1 MCEQTVRLSNEYCI
15 PIQSISVTLIYI
27 FLVSYNRTGWQHE
40 NTHFLVAK
48 IPFSPCEFWVPK
60 ICYTGTDSSITTKWG
75 ANMCT
80 VQLQMIT
87 TPVFLKYFRKF
98 APNKMSFLAAIIRM
112 SMVSDLRSLWGEGWT
127 RTTPPATEFM
137 RKVHMSSQSLPEVIL
152 HRLHIASCSE
162 HKHRSCAVT
171 ESLVFFLTWAGSK
184 VENCAWASEQE
195 KERR

>member
-1 MCEQTVRLSNEYCI
+1 MCEQTVRLSNEYCV
-15 PIQSISVTLIYI
+15 PIQSTSVTLIYI
-27 FLVSYNRTGWQHE
+27 FLVSYNRTGWQHK

-112 SMVSDLRSLWGEGWT
+112 SMVPDLRSLLTHMRWGVNTYHTTSYWVHAESSHELTVTT
-127 RTTPPATEFM
+127 RSHTT
-137 RKVHMSSQSLPEVIL
+137 
-152 HRLHIASCSE
+152 
-162 HKHRSCAVT
+162 
-171 ESLVFFLTWAGSK
+171 
-184 VENCAWASEQE
+184 
-195 KERR
+195 